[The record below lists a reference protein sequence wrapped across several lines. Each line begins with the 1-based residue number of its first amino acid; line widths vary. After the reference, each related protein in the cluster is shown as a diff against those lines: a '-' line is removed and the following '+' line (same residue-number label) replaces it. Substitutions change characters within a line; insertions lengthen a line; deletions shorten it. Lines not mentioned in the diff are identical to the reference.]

1 MQKIYTNAYTNII
14 SQQKQL
20 SQVIYSGILEIT
32 ELQDIILDYKNKTQE
47 QKNHIN
53 NTILSKLK
61 KRVNSLDKN
70 FVKSIK
76 LVSFKNDIFIATSK
90 INKDSKLYSYVYKN
104 KTPLHTYNIQNNS
117 AGFSSIYPIF
127 KDKKYLGLIEITF
140 SEQFLTSSLMRDYS
154 ILSNIII
161 KEKYF
166 DKGFLET
173 NNVYQKAHNE
183 GFLHNTK
190 VLKELQRVANKSL
203 KEIKPSKN
211 TSRTIY
217 SQAERKNINS
227 MFLDS
232 DDVII
237 TTIPIL
243 NSISYDQLAFVAI
256 ISQGHE
262 FRALNDY
269 YKMIKFMVFILIALI
284 VFVVY
289 QQNLKRLILKENF
302 NKIIQKD
309 KQLLEQSKMAQ
320 MGEMI
325 ANIAHQWRQ
334 PLSTISTAAS
344 GVKLNHELEMI
355 KKEDIP
361 KSMDIIVSNCKYLS
375 ETIDT
380 FQDFIK
386 EKKVKNEEL
395 LQKRIDESLKIVSAS
410 LKNNHITLVNNIDYE
425 KEVRL
430 KIVGQ
435 ELSQVLINILN
446 NAKDAFVQNDI
457 KSSRFVKI
465 NLLEDVKFVQII
477 IEDNAGGISE
487 ENLAKV
493 FDPYFTTKH
502 KFKGT
507 GLGLYMCKT
516 IIEKHFE
523 GELSVENGKEGAVF
537 KISLPKNLS

>member
-1 MQKIYTNAYTNII
+1 MEI
-14 SQQKQL
+14 SF
-20 SQVIYSGILEIT
+20 T
-32 ELQDIILDYKNKTQE
+32 
-47 QKNHIN
+47 
-53 NTILSKLK
+53 
-61 KRVNSLDKN
+61 
-70 FVKSIK
+70 
-76 LVSFKNDIFIATSK
+76 
-90 INKDSKLYSYVYKN
+90 
-104 KTPLHTYNIQNNS
+104 
-117 AGFSSIYPIF
+117 
-127 KDKKYLGLIEITF
+127 
-140 SEQFLTSSLMRDYS
+140 EQFLTSFLMRDYKV
-154 ILSNIII
+154 LSNIVI

-166 DKGFLET
+166 DKEFLKKT
-173 NNVYQKAHNE
+173 NIYQKAHQK
-183 GFLHNTK
+183 GFLHNNNI
-190 VLKELQRVANKSL
+190 LKELQKVANKSVT
-203 KEIKPSKN
+203 EIKPSKN
-211 TSRTIY
+211 TSKTIY
-217 SQAERKNINS
+217 AQAERKTINS

-243 NSISYDQLAFVAI
+243 NSISYEQLAFVAI

-262 FRALNDY
+262 LRALNEY
-269 YKMIKFMVFILIALI
+269 YKMIKLMLFILIALI

-289 QQNLKRLILKENF
+289 QQNLKRLIQRENF

-334 PLSTISTAAS
+334 PLSTISTVAS
-344 GVKLNHELEMI
+344 GVKLNHELELI

-361 KSMDIIVSNCKYLS
+361 KSMDVIVSNCKYLS

-386 EKKVKNEEL
+386 EKKVKNQEL
-395 LQKRIDESLKIVSAS
+395 LQKRIDESIKIVSAS
-410 LKNNHITLVNNIDYE
+410 LKNNHITLIKDIDYE
-425 KEVRL
+425 NEVIL
-430 KIVGQ
+430 EIVGQ

-457 KSSRFVKI
+457 KNNRFIKLS
-465 NLLEDVKFVQII
+465 LLQSKKYVQII

-487 ENLAKV
+487 QNLMKV

-537 KISLPKNLS
+537 KISLPKNLI